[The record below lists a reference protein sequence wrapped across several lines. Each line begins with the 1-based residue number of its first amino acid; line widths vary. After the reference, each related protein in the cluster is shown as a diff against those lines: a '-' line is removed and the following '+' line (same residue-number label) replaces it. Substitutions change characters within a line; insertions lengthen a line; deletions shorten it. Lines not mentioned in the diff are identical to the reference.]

1 MGIKLALTYLI
12 AIICG
17 GLLLISGTLTAQ
29 NSNLSINM
37 TNSTQMNKTTE
48 LSNFTDLTDTSA
60 NGNVSQNIRDVY
72 NTTQANN
79 AMIETIDHPLSLQF
93 CK

>member
-1 MGIKLALTYLI
+1 MGIKLALAYLT

-17 GLLLISGTLTAQ
+17 GVLLISSTVTAQ
-29 NSNLSINM
+29 NSSSPINM
-37 TNSTQMNKTTE
+37 TNSTQMNKTSV

-60 NGNVSQNIRDVY
+60 NGNVSQNIREVY

-79 AMIETIDHPLSLQF
+79 AMMSDNRPSPLATVL
-93 CK
+93 

>member
-1 MGIKLALTYLI
+1 MGIKLALAYLI

-17 GLLLISGTLTAQ
+17 AVLLISNTVTAQ
-29 NSNLSINM
+29 NSNSPINM
-37 TNSTQMNKTTE
+37 TNSTQMNKTTV

-60 NGNVSQNIRDVY
+60 NGNVSQNIRGVY

-79 AMIETIDHPLSLQF
+79 AMMSDN
-93 CK
+93 

>member
-1 MGIKLALTYLI
+1 MGIKLALAYLI

-17 GLLLISGTLTAQ
+17 GVLLISITVTAQ
-29 NSNLSINM
+29 NSNSPINM
-37 TNSTQMNKTTE
+37 TNSTQMNKTTV

-60 NGNVSQNIRDVY
+60 NGNVSQNIRGVY

-79 AMIETIDHPLSLQF
+79 AMMSDN
-93 CK
+93 